1 MSQRISNLFASRA
14 FSEHP
19 LALWSL
25 DDELSFISLLDQTH
39 KNILNWELENSDE
52 LVGLDSA
59 GNKPLPNEISSMVIP
74 VTASPQYMDFLSPNL
89 NLDLTKDQD
98 KTTVTISAFLY
109 AFESAIQSIEI
120 GFAYKNNNEQ
130 NYQYSITQITA
141 REKEWLKATHTID
154 LPLKDSVKGYLKIY
168 YSGNII
174 GNDYAVEVNALSIGQ
189 WSEVFHSES
198 TGVIPTNLADSVLD
212 SLIPNA
218 DPLGLKVVVADAY
231 GLLEGKNGYYFVDNN
246 KMLAVNYGLPMAFGS
261 DNVTKIYQSVTEG
274 VPSIVFPGQGFLNRA
289 GINKQCSVEFWLRL
303 YTNSSIPIRIFGPLT
318 SNDGLYVE
326 EEFLTIRIGRYTKS
340 HYIGKWFRPM
350 LVHLRYSEDNF
361 SVLINGDTVIS
372 IEIDQE
378 YISFPFPREDWLAF
392 YGNDN
397 INPFEI
403 DSFAIYP
410 YIYPNQLA
418 KKKYVSGQGV
428 VNVENIINNFGGE
441 SVYIDFPFANYSS
454 TINYPN
460 MTGWNAGFFNNL
472 ESNSKFLS
480 FPNYNLPE
488 FVYVGE
494 DLAVFDLSVD
504 YRTWL
509 EANERTWEYWKNNDW
524 QTMRIL
530 SAADP
535 LYDNLILQDGDYT
548 FIKLKPNDLYNE
560 LNGSIYFDSMNPTD
574 SAVKSIF
581 SIFRAPDELPVEPEI
596 VMQFTSKVSFNNFR
610 IELDTEGLNYY
621 YNEVLLV
628 NKEVSASADFI
639 AGIELD
645 TLNSTYSSLIGNFF
659 ASPQNLSLNIGGFEG
674 NTFTGRI
681 YKTNFN
687 NKLFTNKDLLD
698 YIDQD
703 GTFNTNIDTYIMKY
717 VGNYTHH
724 IIKTQDA
731 LVEDIGCVGYWED
744 SIPFSYF
751 AKQVKDEGQNDYYDL
766 DMLQFNID
774 HTSPVVTTGLPT
786 ETENTALKVSTYI
799 TIQDYASV
807 GKKPYTDYISTEAI
821 KENRILEVDNYT
833 YGQIVNTKFEVVDGT
848 IIFPPK
854 DQVDF
859 EDYYITTHIELKT
872 EGILNKS
879 VKLKN
884 MSYSS
889 LAYDER
895 SFYPINTRTGNKIYP
910 FHRLDDSYVFKTKN
924 PFKIYKDSTP
934 YMHLTSDSGI
944 SVIPYDIQGDRG
956 LTIPINNQ
964 KSPEYTLG
972 GIQFWLMYNKDYT
985 INERI
990 KVGRV
995 KTSSTTLDIYMETET
1010 GNKRGTLKLYNVE
1023 TGLEDTNS
1031 IFYQNGR
1038 VVTNPVIEPLNWT
1051 SIIIAFAEDISLNSQ
1066 TGQFEI
1072 YEGFVYNNIAMF
1084 NKSATIF
1091 GSIIDA
1097 RDWNDIKSTIV
1108 DVPGPN
1114 DPVVNNSW
1122 NSWTNYNWREVWLT
1136 EDIISFTVNGEE
1148 IHQSLFGL
1156 SRATINDTSVL
1167 SLNSDSFRILSN
1179 ADWIL
1184 YEGKVV

>member
-1 MSQRISNLFASRA
+1 MSQRISNLFASRS

-19 LALWSL
+19 LALYAL

-39 KNILNWELENSDE
+39 KNILNWELENAE
-52 LVGLDSA
+52 EATEVNSA
-59 GNKPLPNEISSMVIP
+59 GNRPLPDEISSMVLPI
-74 VTASPQYMDFLSPNL
+74 TASPQYMDFLSPNL

-98 KTTVTISAFLY
+98 KTTVTISTFLY
-109 AFESAIQSIEI
+109 AFESAIDSIEI
-120 GFAYKNNNEQ
+120 GFAYKNNNEE
-130 NYQYSITQITA
+130 NYEYNLSQVTA
-141 REKEWLKATHTID
+141 REKQWLKVTHTID
-154 LPLKDSVKGYLKIY
+154 IPLKDSVKGYLKIY
-168 YSGNII
+168 YSGNVIN
-174 GNDYAVEVNALSIGQ
+174 NDYVVELNGLSIGQ
-189 WSEVFHSES
+189 WSEIFHSES
-198 TGVIPTNLADSVLD
+198 TGVIPTNLSNLALD

-218 DPLGLKVVVADAY
+218 EPLGLKVVIADAY
-231 GLLEGKNGYYFVDNN
+231 GFLEGKNGYYFVDNN
-246 KMLAVNYGLPMAFGS
+246 KMLAVNHGIPMAFGS
-261 DNVTKIYQSVTEG
+261 DNVTKIYQSVTPG
-274 VPSIVFPGQGFLNRA
+274 VPSVVFPGQGFLNRS
-289 GINKQCSVEFWLRL
+289 GINKQYSVEFWLRL
-303 YTNSSIPIRIFGPLT
+303 YTNSSTPIRIFGPLT
-318 SNDGLYVE
+318 SSDGLYVE
-326 EEFLTIRIGRYTKS
+326 EEFLTIRIGRYTRS
-340 HYIGKWFRPM
+340 HYVGKWFKPM
-350 LVHLRYSEDNF
+350 LLHLRYNEDSF

-372 IEIDQE
+372 IELDQDF
-378 YISFPFPREDWLAF
+378 ISFPFPREDWLAF

-397 INPFEI
+397 IYPFEI

-418 KKKYVSGQGV
+418 KKKYVYGQGV
-428 VNVENIINNFGGE
+428 VNAENVINNFGGE

-460 MTGWNAGFFNNL
+460 MTGWNAGFFNNT

-480 FPNYNLPE
+480 FPNYTLPE
-488 FVYVGE
+488 FVYVAE
-494 DLAVFDLSVD
+494 DLSIFDLSID
-504 YRTWL
+504 FRNWL
-509 EANERTWEYWKNNDW
+509 EVNERTWEYWKNNDW
-524 QTMRIL
+524 QSMRIS
-530 SAADP
+530 SAADT
-535 LYDNLILQDGDYT
+535 LYDNLILQDGEYT
-548 FIKLKPNDLYNE
+548 FIKLKPNDLYND
-560 LNGSIYFDSMNPTD
+560 LNGSIYFDSMNPID
-574 SAVKSIF
+574 SSVKSIF
-581 SIFRAPDELPVEPEI
+581 SIFRAPDELPEEPEI

-610 IELDTEGLNYY
+610 IELDTGGLSYY
-621 YNEVLLV
+621 YNEVLLA
-628 NKEVSASADFI
+628 NKVISASADFVV
-639 AGIELD
+639 GIELD
-645 TLNSTYSSLIGNFF
+645 TLNSSYASVIGNFF

-698 YIDQD
+698 YIDND

-724 IIKTQDA
+724 IIKTQGA
-731 LVEDIGCVGYWED
+731 LIEDIGCVGYWED

-751 AKQVKDEGQNDYYDL
+751 GKQVKDEGQNDYYDL

-774 HTSPVVTTGLPT
+774 HPSPIITTGLPV

-821 KENRILEVDNYT
+821 KESRILEIDNYT

-854 DQVDF
+854 DQVNF

-910 FHRLDDSYVFKTKN
+910 FHRLDDTYIFKTRN
-924 PFKIYKDSTP
+924 PFRIYKDSTS

-944 SVIPYDIQGDRG
+944 SVLPYDIDGERG

-985 INERI
+985 IDERI
-990 KVGRV
+990 KVGRI
-995 KTSSTTLDIYMETET
+995 KTSSTTLDLYLETET
-1010 GNKRGTLKLYNVE
+1010 GNKRGIIKLYNVE

-1038 VVTNPVIEPLNWT
+1038 VVTNPIIEPLTWT
-1051 SIIIAFAEDISLNSQ
+1051 SIVISLAEDVNLNNQ
-1066 TGQFEI
+1066 IGQFEI
-1072 YEGFVYNNIAMF
+1072 YEGFLYNNVAMF
-1084 NKSATIF
+1084 NKSATVF
-1091 GSIIDA
+1091 GNFIQT
-1097 RDWNDIKSTIV
+1097 RDWNDVKSTTI

-1114 DPVVNNSW
+1114 DPTINNSW
-1122 NSWTNYNWREVWLT
+1122 NSWTNYDWREVWLT
-1136 EDIISFTVNGEE
+1136 DEIISFTVNGEG
-1148 IHQSLFGL
+1148 IHQSFFGL
-1156 SRATINDTSVL
+1156 SKATINDNAVL
-1167 SLNSDSFRILSN
+1167 SLNSDSFRILS
-1179 ADWIL
+1179 DVTWTL